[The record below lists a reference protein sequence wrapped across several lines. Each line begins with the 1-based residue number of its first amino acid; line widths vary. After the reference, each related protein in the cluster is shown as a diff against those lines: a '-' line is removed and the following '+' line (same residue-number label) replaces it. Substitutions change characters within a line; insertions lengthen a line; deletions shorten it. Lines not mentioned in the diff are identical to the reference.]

1 MTEASLL
8 GHAAEAVR
16 IIRKSPQPA
25 DLVMSRYLRERKYIG
40 ASDRRF
46 ISAVVFTCLR
56 KLMTCQAIQEAKGY
70 DDVTSAAHAL
80 LEGRADDVVAGLA
93 DDVTSNTQA
102 WLLDSTRERWGAAA
116 SDVWHALA
124 EPAEVVLRVNE
135 RRAPREAILAAL
147 RKDGIACREG
157 RWVHSAIVLQERV
170 FLDNR
175 KVMTEGFVEVQD
187 EASQMV
193 SIAAAPRPFDVVLDA
208 CAGAGGKALH
218 VADLQRDRGH
228 IIARDVDVKR
238 LRSMLPRVH
247 RAGLHSVIVLPIQHN
262 ERYDRLP
269 KAIPR
274 EGFDVV
280 LIDAPCT
287 GMGTVR
293 RMPMPKWT
301 LTEDRLQRYVA
312 KQRHLLH
319 TLAANVKEGGVLLYA
334 TCSILPQENEHAV
347 ADFLAAH
354 PNFAL
359 ERLPD
364 ACAEACDAAR
374 TSLDAGMLQ
383 MDPHHHG
390 TDGLFM
396 ARMRRAAHSNMPSA

>member
-1 MTEASLL
+1 MTESSLL

-46 ISAVVFTCLR
+46 ISSVVFTCLR
-56 KLMTCQAIQEAKGY
+56 KLATCQALCEAMEL
-70 DDVTSAAHAL
+70 DDVTLAAYAL
-80 LEGRADDVVAGLA
+80 IEGRATEILA
-93 DDVTSNTQA
+93 ALPDSITANTQP
-102 WLLDSTRERWGAAA
+102 WLMESTARRWGSAA

-135 RRAPREAILAAL
+135 RRVPREAVLETL

-157 RWVHSAIVLQERV
+157 QWCHSAIVLEERV

-193 SIAAAPRPFDVVLDA
+193 SIAASPAPEHYVLDA
-208 CAGAGGKALH
+208 CAGAGGKTLH
-218 VADLQRDRGH
+218 LADLQRDRGH

-238 LRSMLPRVH
+238 LRGLIPRAQ
-247 RAGLHSVIVLPIQHN
+247 RAGLHSVLALPVTHN
-262 ERYDRLP
+262 ERYGRLP

-274 EGFDVV
+274 EGFDLV

-312 KQRHLLH
+312 KQRHLLQ
-319 TLAANVKEGGVLLYA
+319 TLAANVKEGGVLVYA
-334 TCSILPQENEHAV
+334 TCSILPQENEDVVEH
-347 ADFLAAH
+347 FLATHA
-354 PNFAL
+354 NFTL

-364 ACAEACDAAR
+364 ACADACNAAG

-396 ARMRRAAHSNMPSA
+396 ARMRRRE